1 LSKWQLISFLEIR
14 IIGLIMR
21 ARVKHLPRG
30 KCFTLRLQPEA
41 RICVDKC
48 DKPNDLGSCLEPD
61 HSRFRKMTMQADK
74 EHLVNRIHS
83 SESSQCLAARIT
95 QAASKQ
101 TYYTVRYLVD
111 RPLIPDAYR
120 AYAYFRWVDD
130 YLDQED
136 IDKPQ
141 RLAFV
146 GRQQALMERCYRGE
160 PLPPLTDEERMLV
173 DLIDKDFQKSS
184 GLQSYI
190 RNMMAVMAFDA
201 ERRGRL
207 ISQAE
212 LADYSR
218 WLAAAV
224 TEALHYFIGHE
235 QFSPRGE
242 ARYLAAAAA
251 HIVHML
257 RDTAE
262 DVQAGYYNIPGEYL
276 KAHGISAWDVD
287 SAPYRAWVRGRVQL
301 ARSYFT
307 AGRGYL
313 AQVENLRC
321 RLAGYAYIARF
332 EGVLGAIEAENYRLR
347 PDYSEYKRKSAGLQM
362 GWSVLALALTNR
374 RQPARQELVIPASHM
389 TAAQFRPTDSK
400 L

>member
-1 LSKWQLISFLEIR
+1 
-14 IIGLIMR
+14 
-21 ARVKHLPRG
+21 
-30 KCFTLRLQPEA
+30 
-41 RICVDKC
+41 
-48 DKPNDLGSCLEPD
+48 
-61 HSRFRKMTMQADK
+61 MTMQVDTIHPEEK
-74 EHLVNRIHS
+74 ERLVNRIQS
-83 SESSQCLAARIT
+83 NDSSQSLAAQIT

-141 RLAFV
+141 RMAFV
-146 GRQQALMERCYRGE
+146 RRQQALMEHCYQGK
-160 PLPPLTDEERMLV
+160 PLPPLADEERMLV
-173 DLIDKDFQKSS
+173 DLIDKDFQKAS
-184 GLQSYI
+184 GLQAYI
-190 RNMMAVMAFDA
+190 CNMMAVMAFDA

-212 LADYSR
+212 LVDYTR
-218 WLAAAV
+218 WLATAV
-224 TEALHYFIGHE
+224 TEALHYFIGHD

-262 DVQAGYYNIPGEYL
+262 DVEAGYYNIPEEYL
-276 KAHGISAWDVD
+276 QAHGISARDVE

-301 ARSYFT
+301 ASSYFT
-307 AGRGYL
+307 AGRGHL

-332 EGVLGAIEAENYRLR
+332 EGVLGAIAAENYRLR
-347 PDYSEYKRKSAGLQM
+347 PDYAEYKRRSAALQM
-362 GWSVLALALTNR
+362 GWSVLALALTNH
-374 RQPARQELVIPASHM
+374 RQPVRRELVIPASHM
-389 TAAQFRPTDSK
+389 AAAQFQPTKSK

>member
-1 LSKWQLISFLEIR
+1 
-14 IIGLIMR
+14 
-21 ARVKHLPRG
+21 
-30 KCFTLRLQPEA
+30 
-41 RICVDKC
+41 
-48 DKPNDLGSCLEPD
+48 
-61 HSRFRKMTMQADK
+61 MTMQVN
-74 EHLVNRIHS
+74 EVHSVNRVHS
-83 SESSQCLAARIT
+83 NESSQVLAARIT
-95 QAASKQ
+95 RAASKQ

-130 YLDQED
+130 QLDQAD
-136 IDKPQ
+136 IDEPQ

-146 GRQQALMERCYRGE
+146 RRQQALMERCYRGE
-160 PLPPLTDEERMLV
+160 PLPPLADEERMLV
-173 DLIDKDFQKSS
+173 DLIDKDFQKAS
-184 GLQSYI
+184 GLQAYI

-212 LADYSR
+212 LVDYSR
-218 WLAAAV
+218 WLATAV
-224 TEALHYFIGHE
+224 TEALHYFIGHD

-262 DVQAGYYNIPGEYL
+262 DVEAGYYNIPGEYL
-276 KAHGISAWDVD
+276 QAHGITAQDVE

-332 EGVLGAIEAENYRLR
+332 EGLLGAIAAEDYRLR
-347 PDYSEYKRKSAGLQM
+347 PDYAEYKRKSAALQM
-362 GWSVLALALTNR
+362 GWSVLALALTSR
-374 RQPARQELVIPASHM
+374 RQPTREELLIPNGPMA
-389 TAAQFRPTDSK
+389 PSK
-400 L
+400 GEL

>member
-1 LSKWQLISFLEIR
+1 
-14 IIGLIMR
+14 
-21 ARVKHLPRG
+21 
-30 KCFTLRLQPEA
+30 
-41 RICVDKC
+41 
-48 DKPNDLGSCLEPD
+48 
-61 HSRFRKMTMQADK
+61 MTMELVT
-74 EHLVNRIHS
+74 EHPVGKVVPAI
-83 SESSQCLAARIT
+83 SSQALAAQIT

-130 YLDQED
+130 YLDQES
-136 IDKPQ
+136 ITKPQ
-141 RLAFV
+141 RMAFV
-146 GRQQALMERCYRGE
+146 RRQQALMERGYQGE
-160 PLPPLTDEERMLV
+160 PLPRLADEERLLV
-173 DLIDKDFQKSS
+173 DLIDKDFQKDS
-184 GLQSYI
+184 GLQAYI

-207 ISQAE
+207 ISQSE
-212 LADYSR
+212 LVDYSR
-218 WLAAAV
+218 WLATAV

-235 QFSPRGE
+235 QPSPRGE
-242 ARYLAAAAA
+242 ARYLAATAA

-262 DVQAGYYNIPGEYL
+262 DVEAGYYNIPGEFL
-276 KAHGISAWDVD
+276 AAHGISAWDVE

-301 ARSYFT
+301 ARSYFA
-307 AGRGYL
+307 AGRSYL

-332 EGVLGAIEAENYRLR
+332 EGVLGAIEAEGYRLR
-347 PDYSEYKRKSAGLQM
+347 PDYAEYKRKSAALRM
-362 GWSVLALALTNR
+362 GWSVLALALTGR
-374 RQPARQELVIPASHM
+374 RQPARQELMISASQM
-389 TAAQFRPTDSK
+389 ASSESK